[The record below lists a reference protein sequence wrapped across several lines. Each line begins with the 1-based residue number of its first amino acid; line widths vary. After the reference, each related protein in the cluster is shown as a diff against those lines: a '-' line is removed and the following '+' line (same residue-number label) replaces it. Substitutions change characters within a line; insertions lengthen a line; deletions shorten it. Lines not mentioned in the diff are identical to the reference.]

1 MKWIEKLFGLYPE
14 SIILFTEADGELEV
28 PDDSGNSHLD
38 ESKLYIV
45 QGDLKPSF
53 GVGEAGPSSSLSAS
67 RTPMLP
73 TGTSASPYPLI
84 NQKKSKRFSIQTKTR
99 ESSSTDTGG
108 GWRENVE
115 LHSYN
120 RATGELQKTS
130 NYPLS
135 LHDYFISQFGS
146 SNGKYQLSAIPIMEL
161 SYLTRIISRYNTTPA
176 HKVIVLLW
184 Q

>member
-1 MKWIEKLFGLYPE
+1 MP
-14 SIILFTEADGELEV
+14 DG
-28 PDDSGNSHLD
+28 SGNFHLD

-45 QGDLKPSF
+45 QCDLKPSF

-84 NQKKSKRFSIQTKTR
+84 NQKKNKRFSIQTKTR

-108 GWRENVE
+108 GWRNNVQ
-115 LHSYN
+115 LHSYK

-135 LHDYFISQFGS
+135 LTTSSANLAAVTEKISTECY
-146 SNGKYQLSAIPIMEL
+146 SNNG
-161 SYLTRIISRYNTTPA
+161 
-176 HKVIVLLW
+176 VVLLDKDNFKIPYNSCT
-184 Q
+184 QGNCINCYGNECMHA